1 MKLIENPA
9 EFVGSVAVP
18 NKPDRAGAAE
28 LYARIARR
36 DRRQY
41 AVTGRS
47 TPLSPNLPDPRVKG
61 IACPDDE

>member
-1 MKLIENPA
+1 MIENP
-9 EFVGSVAVP
+9 FVGSVAVA
-18 NKPDRAGAAE
+18 NKPDRARAAE

-47 TPLSPNLPDPRVKG
+47 TPLSPRVLELEERFNREG
-61 IACPDDE
+61 

>member
-9 EFVGSVAVP
+9 EFVGSVAVA
-18 NKPDRAGAAE
+18 NKPDRTGAAE

-36 DRRQY
+36 RRY